1 MSFINKLAVMSV
13 VITLI
18 AGNGHLFP
26 IKGEAPMTVERYALI
41 CDMSVEEFTLL
52 SSCVE
57 AESNRSTNGDLS
69 GRVLIAET
77 ILNRVND
84 DRFPDTITGVL
95 TQSGQFSTIR
105 QNGTCVT
112 NRTEYSDEAVY
123 IAIQEI
129 EEGTAPNVFF
139 FNCIGYNGLGEPY
152 DCVGGNYFS
161 TW

>member
-1 MSFINKLAVMSV
+1 MLVHPLCKTTPA
-13 VITLI
+13 
-18 AGNGHLFP
+18 
-26 IKGEAPMTVERYALI
+26 TVEYYADQ
-41 CDMSVEEFTLL
+41 CNMTTEEFVLL

-57 AESNRSTNGDLS
+57 AESNRSTDGDLS
-69 GRVLIAET
+69 GRIMIAET

-84 DRFPDTITGVL
+84 DRFPNTITGVL

-105 QNGTCVT
+105 NGQSVT
-112 NRTEYSDEAVY
+112 NRTTFSDQAVVLAY
-123 IAIQEI
+123 NEI
-129 EEGTAPNVFF
+129 VSGNAPNVMF

>member
-1 MSFINKLAVMSV
+1 MLVGISIAVMLTHPICKANAP
-13 VITLI
+13 ITPEYC
-18 AGNGHLFP
+18 ANQCN
-26 IKGEAPMTVERYALI
+26 MT
-41 CDMSVEEFTLL
+41 VEEFTLL

-57 AESNRSTNGDLS
+57 AESNRSTDGDLS
-69 GRVLIAET
+69 GRILIAET

-84 DRFPDTITGVL
+84 DRFPDTVTGVL

-105 QNGTCVT
+105 NGQSVT
-112 NRTEYSDEAVY
+112 NRTSYSDEAVL
-123 IAIQEI
+123 IAYREIQNND
-129 EEGTAPNVFF
+129 APNVMF